1 MKEGKNAADPLN
13 SLLCAVHA
21 ERLAQLH
28 TILSAAAFLSALV
41 LGISLHYH
49 KIVRNQYYGYP
60 DEWFPS
66 VSATIG
72 DWFPERNVFH
82 LLIALTSG
90 PRFLLMLLTFLIH
103 RVQRPTSSLPSVL
116 AVVAALRTLLCGGWV
131 YVTSS
136 DHADAHDACMV
147 LYIVSNLPY
156 MILQTLLTPNTPA
169 ARPAKT
175 ARRLLGTSFFA
186 TLVPL
191 VYFYLRH
198 KSDRIAGAYSI
209 YALFE
214 WTLIVLDISFDS
226 ISILDFVAPTSV
238 ASGNEAVVSP
248 SIELAAQVASA
259 QTTASESNGVYL
271 APADPTAEAQEPGAV
286 IKALRKMDM
295 ASRGARGWAA
305 EVYLAFL
312 FWTNLT
318 AIGPMIFYSSVWAM
332 GLSGD
337 EVALFCIISPIV
349 LSLPI
354 PFLSNFLLNSPTSGD
369 LGLLVGV
376 ASRYLEGEGAERL
389 RAAAFGV
396 GLAAIARVASWW
408 EVRKDPARL
417 EGRAIVFL
425 LGLVLSVLVKFAN
438 YSLNPL
444 WPFMRSSSNPKEENG
459 GWNGIGLAVGVWA
472 WCEVALRRRRGR
484 TAVVPSASPVNSA
497 TQGWMASIAS
507 IVGFGSLFF
516 LLHFLYTDSGTTIA
530 WSWNGYPS
538 TGPFAFPHGAI
549 TIAAL
554 SAGILVASTPR
565 YLAFARSSMAFTVAC
580 ASAAALY
587 AFDSWPSFLPGCL
600 LGMYAVSLFPSF
612 LSSILAASTSS
623 PGIPFALA
631 FFYYAVLELASTWTV
646 AYAFV
651 PAGWLLRER
660 TDIVLG
666 WAMAGVGIG
675 LLPLRRL
682 AASQA
687 SSSAPTRSRRTSYL
701 HITLLL
707 ISLAS
712 VFSIIHHRSFFQPG
726 VPYHAEER
734 LFTAGIWTVHF
745 GLDGY
750 MWESSRRM
758 AQFFKEAEVDVVAM
772 LETDDHRVVGGN
784 RDITQYIAHSL
795 NMPYV
800 DIGPGPQK
808 NTWGAALISKFPIL
822 RSSHHLLPSPNGEL
836 APAIYATLDVYGTEV
851 DVVVAHNGQEEDPL
865 DRELQSKELG
875 RLMRESWPKPTVFLG
890 YLVTTPHAERP
901 APYKLVVED
910 GRMLDIS
917 PEDLDRWC
925 QYILYRGLHRV
936 GYARLSRGSDPSVT
950 DSEAQLGKF
959 VVPLPRAKGSSYT
972 RSAEAAK
979 AAFALQQEQRNST
992 STEEAED
999 SEEKKEEALRIPPI
1013 PPEDYVSH
1021 LHQSS
1026 APVDS
1031 DATVWTPERYMP
1043 PSLRFPPQFYEGNAG
1058 GHRYIVLTGEKGG
1071 EGPNYMMDPEEKEW
1085 RRLWEIDEL
1094 ERLAST
1100 GECGVQ

>member
-1 MKEGKNAADPLN
+1 MEDKDAIGQPD

-21 ERLAQLH
+21 RRLAQLH
-28 TILSAAAFLSALV
+28 TFLSAAAFATALV

-72 DWFPERNVFH
+72 DWFPERNAFH

-90 PRFLLMLLTFLIH
+90 PRFLLILLTFLVH
-103 RVQRPTSSLPSVL
+103 RIQQPSSSLPGFL
-116 AVVAALRTLLCGGWV
+116 AVTAALRTLLCGGWV

-147 LYIVSNLPY
+147 LYIVSNLPF
-156 MILQTLLTPNTPA
+156 MILHTLLTPSTPF
-169 ARPAKT
+169 ARPAKI

-198 KSDRIAGAYSI
+198 KSDHVAGAYST

-226 ISILDFVAPTSV
+226 VSILDFAAPMTNAPNVATST
-238 ASGNEAVVSP
+238 ALG
-248 SIELAAQVASA
+248 IELAVQAA
-259 QTTASESNGVYL
+259 TARTLAPEGNGVYL
-271 APADPTAEAQEPGAV
+271 APADPTAELQAPCAIVTG
-286 IKALRKMDM
+286 LRKADM
-295 ASRGARGWAA
+295 ASRGARVWAA

-354 PFLSNFLLNSPTSGD
+354 PFLPNFLLNSPTFGD
-369 LGLLVGV
+369 LGLLLGV

-396 GLAAIARVASWW
+396 GLAAIGRVASWW

-444 WPFMRSSSNPKEENG
+444 WPFMRSSASPKDENG
-459 GWNGIGLAVGVWA
+459 GWNGVGLALTNNA
-472 WCEVALRRRRGR
+472 TRGWVDR
-484 TAVVPSASPVNSA
+484 IAA
-497 TQGWMASIAS
+497 TI
-507 IVGFGSLFF
+507 GFGSLIF
-516 LLHFLYTDSGTTIA
+516 LLHFLFTDGGTTIA

-554 SAGILVASTPR
+554 SAGILVASTPHYVAFTR
-565 YLAFARSSMAFTVAC
+565 SPVAFAVAC

-587 AFDSWPSFLPGCL
+587 ALDSWPSFHAGCL
-600 LGMYAVSLFPSF
+600 VGVYAVSLFPSF
-612 LSSILAASTSS
+612 LSSVLSASTSS

-631 FFYYAVLELASTWTV
+631 LFYYAVLELASTWTV

-660 TDIVLG
+660 TDVVLG
-666 WAMAGVGIG
+666 WTMAGVGTG
-675 LLPLRRL
+675 LLPLRRR
-682 AASQA
+682 ASWQA
-687 SSSAPTRSRRTSYL
+687 SSSRPTRSRRTSYL
-701 HITLLL
+701 HITLFF

-712 VFSIIHHRSFFQPG
+712 VCSMYHHRSFFQPG

-772 LETDDHRVVGGN
+772 LETDDHRIVGGN
-784 RDITQYIAHSL
+784 RDITQYIAHAL
-795 NMPYV
+795 NMPYI
-800 DIGPGPQK
+800 DLGPGPHK

-822 RSSHHLLPSPNGEL
+822 CSSHHLLPSPNGEL
-836 APAIYATLDVYGTEV
+836 APAIYATLDVYGTKV

-890 YLVTTPHAERP
+890 YLVTIPHAERP

-917 PEDLDRWC
+917 PKDLDRWC

-959 VVPLPRAKGSSYT
+959 VVPLPRANGSSYT

-979 AAFALQQEQRNST
+979 AAVASQKEGRNST
-992 STEEAED
+992 SIEADGDEGK
-999 SEEKKEEALRIPPI
+999 EEKTLRIPPI
-1013 PPEDYVSH
+1013 PLEDYVSH
-1021 LHQSS
+1021 LHHSP
-1026 APVDS
+1026 APLDS
-1031 DATVWTPERYMP
+1031 DSTVWTPERYMP
-1043 PSLRFPPQFYEGNAG
+1043 PSLRFPERFYEGNAG

>member
-1 MKEGKNAADPLN
+1 MKEGKNAADLPN
-13 SLLCAVHA
+13 DLLCAVHA

-28 TILSAAAFLSALV
+28 TLLSAAAFLSALV

-72 DWFPERNVFH
+72 DWYPERNVFH

-90 PRFLLMLLTFLIH
+90 PRFLLMLLTFLAH
-103 RVQRPTSSLPSVL
+103 RLQRPTSSLPSTL
-116 AVVAALRTLLCGGWV
+116 AVAAVLRTLLCGGWV

-156 MILQTLLTPNTPA
+156 MTLQVLLTPNTPA
-169 ARPAKT
+169 ARRAKS

-198 KSDRIAGAYSI
+198 KSHRIAGAYSI
-209 YALFE
+209 YGLFE
-214 WTLIVLDISFDS
+214 WTLIVLDIGFDS
-226 ISILDFVAPTSV
+226 VSILDFAAPTAAGSEGV
-238 ASGNEAVVSP
+238 ADPGTGV
-248 SIELAAQVASA
+248 ELAVRAASA
-259 QTTASESNGVYL
+259 ETTASESNGVYL
-271 APADPTAEAQEPGAV
+271 SPADPTAEAQEPGAV
-286 IKALRKMDM
+286 VKALRRLDM
-295 ASRGARGWAA
+295 ASRGVRGWAA

-337 EVALFCIISPIV
+337 EVALFCIISPVI

-354 PFLSNFLLNSPTSGD
+354 PFLSSFLLNSPTFGD

-417 EGRAIVFL
+417 EGRALVFL
-425 LGLVLSVLVKFAN
+425 LGLVFSVLIKFAN

-444 WPFMRSSSNPKEENG
+444 WPFMRSSPNLKEENG
-459 GWNGIGLAVGVWA
+459 GWNGVGLAVAPTNGAGHHWLA
-472 WCEVALRRRRGR
+472 G
-484 TAVVPSASPVNSA
+484 
-497 TQGWMASIAS
+497 IAS
-507 IVGFGSLFF
+507 TIGFGSLFF
-516 LLHFLYTDSGTTIA
+516 LLHYLCTDSGTTIA

-538 TGPFAFPHGAI
+538 TGPFAFPHGAS

-565 YLAFARSSMAFTVAC
+565 YVAIARSPVAFAAASAF
-580 ASAAALY
+580 AAALY
-587 AFDSWPSFLPGCL
+587 AFDSWPSFLGGCL
-600 LGMYAVSLFPSF
+600 LGICAVSLFPSF

-660 TDIVLG
+660 TDVVLG
-666 WAMAGVGIG
+666 WTMAGVGIG

-687 SSSAPTRSRRTSYL
+687 SSPTPTRSRRTSYL
-701 HITLLL
+701 HITLLF

-758 AQFFKEAEVDVVAM
+758 AQFFKEAEVDVIAM

-901 APYKLVVED
+901 APYKLVVDD
-910 GRMLDIS
+910 GKMLDIS
-917 PEDLDRWC
+917 PKDLDRWC
-925 QYILYRGLHRV
+925 QYILYRGLHRI
-936 GYARLSRGSDPSVT
+936 GYARLSRGSNPSVT

-959 VVPLPRAKGSSYT
+959 VVPLPRANKSSYT

-979 AAFALQQEQRNST
+979 AAFAMQQEGRNAT
-992 STEEAED
+992 STEDED
-999 SEEKKEEALRIPPI
+999 EEQKEEKALRIPPI
-1013 PPEDYVSH
+1013 PLEDYVSH
-1021 LHQSS
+1021 LHASP
-1026 APVDS
+1026 APLDTDS
-1031 DATVWTPERYMP
+1031 TVWTPERYMP
-1043 PSLRFPPQFYEGNAG
+1043 PSLRFPAQFYEGNAG